1 MTIEITRQ
9 FDMAIR
15 WSVNLETNMI
25 SVQRLLALAK
35 LPLESLQDDGEDVRR
50 SLVLA
55 DNSQSFKGKLE
66 FTRVEMRYKP
76 DLQPALRNLSFVVEP
91 GEKIAVV
98 GRTGAGKSSLYQLLL
113 GFRTANK
120 GCLLIDDKDV
130 SNMNLSQLR
139 SEINVVLQ
147 HPFVV

>member
-15 WSVNLETNMI
+15 WSVNLETSMV
-25 SVQRLLALAK
+25 SVQRLLALAN
-35 LPLESLQDDGEDVRR
+35 LPAETKPDLDTSLREGP
-50 SLVLA
+50 LV
-55 DNSQSFKGKLE
+55 DNNQFRGKIE

-76 DLQPALRNLSFVVEP
+76 DLQPALRNLSFVIKP
-91 GEKIAVV
+91 GQKIAVV

-113 GFRTANK
+113 GFRTADK
-120 GCLLIDDKDV
+120 GCLLLDDLDV
-130 SNMNLSQLR
+130 SLIDLRHLR

-147 HPFVV
+147 HPFVI